1 MARPHVVV
9 IGAGFGG
16 LRVVNVLRGHP
27 VDVTVIDRH
36 NFHTFQPLLYQVATA
51 GLDAGDVSF
60 PVRGILRR
68 NPAARFV
75 LGAVT
80 SIDLERREVVVDD
93 QRPIE
98 FDYLV
103 VAAGSVSTDFGIAG
117 VAEHACALKT

>member
-16 LRVVNVLRGHP
+16 LRVAKGLRDQP
-27 VDVTVIDRH
+27 VDVTLIDLN

-68 NPAARFV
+68 NRAARFV

-80 SIDLERREVVVDD
+80 AIDLDRRHLVVDHERSMD
-93 QRPIE
+93 Y
-98 FDYLV
+98 DYLV
-103 VAAGSVSTDFGIAG
+103 VAAGSVSTSFGIAG
-117 VAEHACALKT
+117 VDAHA